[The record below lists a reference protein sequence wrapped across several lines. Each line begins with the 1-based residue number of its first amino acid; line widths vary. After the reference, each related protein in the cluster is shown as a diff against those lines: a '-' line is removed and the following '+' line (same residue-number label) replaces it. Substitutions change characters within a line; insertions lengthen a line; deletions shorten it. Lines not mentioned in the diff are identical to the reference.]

1 MKNLSDLRLLKETL
15 LSLNGLI
22 IYEDILQDKTISDF
36 CRLLASI
43 TAEHLDRKEIWQA
56 YFKFFR
62 DMLGKSWPSYI
73 VRCLLHS
80 RNIFA
85 EQASSRKSNGIDPMI
100 RQSVFWDL
108 AILQKLAAIKPSQL
122 KTLIATRFSNS
133 DDYDEDWTAN
143 WPEWDTGREIAE
155 GKPSGF
161 NELKTSLNAQ
171 QWLLAFRNQII
182 QKFLSGDSWST
193 PENFQILADFY
204 RQAGCGILAEYA
216 AFRVRDEG
224 PVLEGIENPENAAL
238 PPMEL
243 LDEKAKHTD
252 INKIIIDEEAST
264 VFLEDPEMRLDV
276 GAIAKGYATERV
288 AEIMEEKGISGLLLS
303 VGGNVRAI
311 GGRDEKQKEW
321 NVGIQNP
328 DRDSDEQYLLITKV
342 MDMSVIS
349 SGDYERYYTVDGKE
363 YHHIIDPNTLMPA
376 QYFTAVSILCKDS
389 GMGDA
394 LSTALFNMSLE
405 EGKKLIESFDN
416 TEALWVQKDEELV
429 YSTGFE
435 KYIKE

>member
-1 MKNLSDLRLLKETL
+1 
-15 LSLNGLI
+15 
-22 IYEDILQDKTISDF
+22 
-36 CRLLASI
+36 
-43 TAEHLDRKEIWQA
+43 
-56 YFKFFR
+56 
-62 DMLGKSWPSYI
+62 MLGKSWPSYI

-224 PVLEGIENPENAAL
+224 PVLEGIENPDSIMINNLFCQEREQAIIIKNTESFLKGYPANNIILYGSRGTGKSSLVKALLNEYVAQGLRLIQLRKNQIKYFPEIARNLENSCLKFIFFIDDLSFSEEDNDYRDVKSLLEGGIAARPQNVL
-238 PPMEL
+238 IYVTTNRRHFVKESFSERCNDDVHAMDNI
-243 LDEKAKHTD
+243 DEKLSLADRFGITVTFLSPDQESYLKIVEGLAQQSGIEIDQQLLRQRALEWVMMHNSRSGRTAKQF
-252 INKIIIDEEAST
+252 IDSLKAELAEN
-264 VFLEDPEMRLDV
+264 
-276 GAIAKGYATERV
+276 ITE
-288 AEIMEEKGISGLLLS
+288 
-303 VGGNVRAI
+303 NV
-311 GGRDEKQKEW
+311 
-321 NVGIQNP
+321 
-328 DRDSDEQYLLITKV
+328 
-342 MDMSVIS
+342 
-349 SGDYERYYTVDGKE
+349 
-363 YHHIIDPNTLMPA
+363 
-376 QYFTAVSILCKDS
+376 
-389 GMGDA
+389 
-394 LSTALFNMSLE
+394 
-405 EGKKLIESFDN
+405 
-416 TEALWVQKDEELV
+416 
-429 YSTGFE
+429 
-435 KYIKE
+435 